1 MAQWSCE
8 RKPLF
13 DHPIVTDEASEG
25 LAFNAGVAQ
34 DTLPQ
39 LFEKVERAKQEWE
52 ATIDSL
58 PELICLLDERGQVL
72 RASRAIETWG
82 LAKVTQVQ
90 GCDFHQLLHPNCF
103 APFCNLHRFIEE
115 ARQSTPSDRSTEVEM
130 ADPILSRYLRIR
142 VQTIATRDRYL
153 PTTVVVIQDITYHKT
168 TEAALQRYTARLEA
182 MTELQRA
189 ILSAGSPEDI
199 AYAALARLRQLLP
212 FCQAQV
218 ILQAAE
224 ARGCQVI
231 AADANGT
238 THLRPSQFCAWSELG
253 VMDPHWFESVL
264 VVDDLL
270 AQGQVSPFEQQLVD
284 QQVRSYCSIPLLAE
298 ADFIGALFIA
308 SDRPDAFQSEP
319 LAIAHEIGNLLA
331 IATHQAQLY
340 RRLKDAHAGLQLALR
355 AKEQLIQNVSHELR
369 TPITLIYGYT
379 SLLADGELGPVAE
392 EQKRGLQIMLKQE
405 EQLQFMV
412 DRLVELRILDV
423 EQLHRQ
429 PLDVAEW
436 LPLVVKPWSKR
447 AELTAHP
454 LSVEIDLPMPQPA
467 VSVDLAAL
475 KQVLDNLLDNAI
487 KFSAPGTGIRVA
499 ARIEGDQLVIAVQDQ
514 GIGLRPGQI
523 ERVFEQFYQVDGST
537 TRQFGGMGIGLA
549 LCQGIMEAH
558 GGCIWAESA
567 GEGHGSTFWCALPIN
582 AP

>member
-1 MAQWSCE
+1 MTQWNDE
-8 RKPLF
+8 PAPLF
-13 DHPIVTDEASEG
+13 HYQPAIEDRSLSSGAVH
-25 LAFNAGVAQ
+25 

-82 LAKVTQVQ
+82 LAQVTQVQ
-90 GCDFHQLLHPNCF
+90 GRDFHQLLHPNCF
-103 APFCNLHRFIEE
+103 APFCNLYRFVED
-115 ARQSTPSDRSTEVEM
+115 ARQSIPGDRSTEIEL

-142 VQTIATRDRYL
+142 IQTVAARDSRL
-153 PTTVVVIQDITYHKT
+153 STTVVVIQDITYHKT

-189 ILSAGSPEDI
+189 ILSARSPEDI

-212 FCQAQV
+212 FCHAQV
-218 ILQAAE
+218 ILQTAE
-224 ARGCQVI
+224 PRSCQVL
-231 AADANGT
+231 AADANGS
-238 THLRPSQFCAWSELG
+238 THLHPSQFCAWSELG
-253 VMDPHWFESVL
+253 VSDPRRFENVV

-270 AQGQVSPFEQQLVD
+270 EQSRVSPFEQQLLE
-284 QQVRSYCSIPLLAE
+284 QQVRSYCSIPLMAE
-298 ADFIGALFIA
+298 TDFIGALIIA
-308 SDRPDAFQSEP
+308 SDRSGAFQSEP

-340 RRLKDAHAGLQLALR
+340 RRLKDAHGGLQLALR

-369 TPITLIYGYT
+369 TPISLIYGYT
-379 SLLADGELGPVAE
+379 SLMDDGDLGPLTA

-412 DRLVELRILDV
+412 NRLIELRTLDIGR
-423 EQLHRQ
+423 LSRQ
-429 PLDVAEW
+429 PVDVAEW

-447 AELTAHP
+447 AELTAHRV
-454 LSVEIDLPMPQPA
+454 SVEIDFPGPQLTVTA
-467 VSVDLAAL
+467 DGAAL

-487 KFSAPGTGIRVA
+487 KFSAPGTAIRIT
-499 ARIEGDQLVIAVQDQ
+499 ARIDDNRLMIAVQDQ
-514 GIGLRPGQI
+514 GIGLLPGQLQQ
-523 ERVFEQFYQVDGST
+523 VFEQFYQVDGST
-537 TRQFGGMGIGLA
+537 TRRFGGMGIGLA
-549 LCQGIMEAH
+549 LCHDIIEAH
-558 GGCIWAESA
+558 GGRIWAESP
-567 GEGHGSTFWCALPIN
+567 GEGQGSTFWCALPVD